1 MGSYEAWIV
10 FVIAFVTSA
19 IILSMSLISRQDLH
33 VLRSIAEGPA
43 GRDTDEIGFDD
54 SGDDQVYRT
63 DEDTYAGAEAMP
75 LHGDILETP
84 DDVEQS
90 IAVLIDDSSGM
101 GVEELGTQ
109 GAPEA
114 ADQAVFNRNGHFNAE
129 AQFYGTDSDGHDP
142 FWEDDLEEEQESLEQ
157 ALARRRATIS
167 LMTFMEKALTR
178 FTALEFRLGAGDRFG
193 SNLFIVG
200 ACEAMYHMHDVT
212 YQQFLNMLETALAA
226 TGNGRDVARRLA
238 ERYDEYLLEP
248 QYIGVF
254 QAGSDAILKFVGGDE
269 DAVDSYAAAIKEWRN
284 PRTREN
290 RYEGPVSVL
299 FTDIVGSTQL
309 TQELGDEG
317 AQVILRAHNSIV
329 RKALSAHGG
338 AEIKHTGDGIMATF
352 TKSASAV
359 EGAMEMIKGLE
370 EHNQASPN
378 LALHIRIGINAGE
391 PILEDNDIFGTTV
404 QMAARIC
411 DAAETDQIL
420 VSMVVRELCGG
431 KTLRFEEAGRYS
443 MKGIEEP
450 VTLYYPQ
457 PAEPDVAPAPVQAA
471 AN

>member
-1 MGSYEAWIV
+1 
-10 FVIAFVTSA
+10 
-19 IILSMSLISRQDLH
+19 
-33 VLRSIAEGPA
+33 
-43 GRDTDEIGFDD
+43 
-54 SGDDQVYRT
+54 
-63 DEDTYAGAEAMP
+63 
-75 LHGDILETP
+75 
-84 DDVEQS
+84 
-90 IAVLIDDSSGM
+90 
-101 GVEELGTQ
+101 
-109 GAPEA
+109 
-114 ADQAVFNRNGHFNAE
+114 
-129 AQFYGTDSDGHDP
+129 
-142 FWEDDLEEEQESLEQ
+142 
-157 ALARRRATIS
+157 
-167 LMTFMEKALTR
+167 
-178 FTALEFRLGAGDRFG
+178 
-193 SNLFIVG
+193 
-200 ACEAMYHMHDVT
+200 MYHMHGVT

-226 TGNGRDVARRLA
+226 TGNGREVARRLA
-238 ERYDEYLLEP
+238 QRYDEYLLEP

-254 QAGSDAILKFVGGDE
+254 QAGSDAILKFTDGDE
-269 DAVDSYAAAIKEWRN
+269 DAVDAYAAAIKEWRN

-317 AQVILRAHNSIV
+317 AQVILRAHNAIV

-359 EGAMEMIKGLE
+359 EGAMEMIESLE
-370 EHNQASPN
+370 EHNKASPN
-378 LALHIRIGINAGE
+378 LVLHIRIGINAGE
-391 PILEDNDIFGTTV
+391 PILEDNDTFGSTV

-411 DAAETDQIL
+411 DAAEADQIL

-450 VTLYYPQ
+450 VTLYDPR
-457 PAEPDVAPAPVQAA
+457 PAEPEAAPAPLQAA